1 MIDAIDEDGN
11 VSADQVSLAK
21 EIITETKADYRH
33 ILPSDDLLNGM
44 LADVTAVPTTFF
56 FDKDGKQVGEP
67 ILGAQSKE
75 DWTKTIDERLA
86 QVSGGSNE

>member
-1 MIDAIDEDGN
+1 MAMFRLIR
-11 VSADQVSLAK
+11 SSLAK
-21 EIITETKADYRH
+21 EIITETKADYRF
-33 ILPSDDLLNGM
+33 ISCRQMISLNGM

-75 DWTKTIDERLA
+75 DWTEDDR
-86 QVSGGSNE
+86 